1 MTRKLNGS
9 MGTFGHVIKGFHV
22 NFPKSKSKS
31 ISINHTP
38 KSRTSP
44 IKTNHLPWSANNL
57 YPKTESGK
65 YTYTPGMKVT
75 HLSYGDGI
83 ITDVYDG
90 VVRVKF
96 DNRDRGAKNFKSSTN
111 ELMPKSVAIHKAN
124 LRKQNK

>member
-9 MGTFGHVIKGFHV
+9 MGTFGHVIKGFHA
-22 NFPKSKSKS
+22 NFPKSKGKS
-31 ISINHTP
+31 ISISPTS
-38 KSRTSP
+38 KSGTYS
-44 IKTNHLPWSANNL
+44 IKTDHLQWSVNNL
-57 YPKTESGK
+57 YPKTESRK

-75 HLSYGDGI
+75 HLTFGDGI

-96 DNRDRGAKNFKSSTN
+96 DNRDRGAKKFKSSTN